1 MKKRG
6 RFATAPLVIISSLE
20 NRRLVFA
27 FVLAGDF
34 LAGVRVHNLQGE
46 WKGMAQIDYTQI
58 FDDEVPVMRAR
69 VGEILNGLA
78 NELRRIAQTF
88 EEVDQQVV

>member
-1 MKKRG
+1 MPEIRISPEQLRG
-6 RFATAPLVIISSLE
+6 VATQLDSHRQEADGL
-20 NRRLVFA
+20 
-27 FVLAGDF
+27 LAS
-34 LAGVRVHNLQGE
+34 ATTIVHNLQGE
-46 WKGMAQIDYTQI
+46 WRGMAQIDYTQI

-69 VGEILNGLA
+69 VAEILNGLA

>member
-1 MKKRG
+1 MPEIRISPEQL
-6 RFATAPLVIISSLE
+6 RSVATQLDSQRQEVDSL
-20 NRRLVFA
+20 
-27 FVLAGDF
+27 LAS
-34 LAGVRVHNLQGE
+34 ATTTVHNLQGE

-78 NELRRIAQTF
+78 SELRRIAQTF